1 MCDICVKINHTIAR
15 YRRVTRSIN
24 DVLTIESA
32 QALIADLEAQK
43 VNFHPA
49 QTK

>member
-1 MCDICVKINHTIAR
+1 MCDICVKINHMIER

-32 QALIADLEAQK
+32 LELVADLEAQK
-43 VNFHPA
+43 INFHPA